1 MHAPRRHHHHYH
13 SRRRDTAAHTDAVD
27 DAADAA
33 GAADVGVGAAVDVRA
48 GVVPQQGHTRLPR
61 VRRCLT
67 SCTVGLRMPA
77 SEDGDEEEEEED
89 EDRCCAEAEADAG
102 AGADVECEKACVEV
116 DRTHQ
121 VDIHREIRD
130 GHGEE
135 PSRDVAAVAVVV
147 VLPMLLLTLE
157 AAHGVVSAD
166 SAQSCVAVVLVASLA
181 PLRGSL
187 LDCQPRQRRMEYPVS
202 MNKLRSSQSKRRQE
216 NLHPPQLPQ
225 HTPSC
230 SCQSSR
236 PG

>member
-1 MHAPRRHHHHYH
+1 MRARRRHHYYH

-27 DAADAA
+27 DAADA
-33 GAADVGVGAAVDVRA
+33 DVGVGAAVEVRA
-48 GVVPQQGHTRLPR
+48 GVVPQQRHTRLPR

-77 SEDGDEEEEEED
+77 SEDGDDEEED
-89 EDRCCAEAEADAG
+89 EERCCVEAEAEAEAG

-121 VDIHREIRD
+121 VGIHREIRD
-130 GHGEE
+130 GRGEE
-135 PSRDVAAVAVVV
+135 PSRDVAAAVVA
-147 VLPMLLLTLE
+147 LPMLLLTLE
-157 AAHGVVSAD
+157 AAHGVVGAG

-181 PLRGSL
+181 PLRESL
-187 LDCQPRQRRMEYPVS
+187 LDCQPRQRRMEYPVLI
-202 MNKLRSSQSKRRQE
+202 NKLRSSQSKRRQK
-216 NLHPPQLPQ
+216 NLHLPQLPR
-225 HTPSC
+225 HTPSY